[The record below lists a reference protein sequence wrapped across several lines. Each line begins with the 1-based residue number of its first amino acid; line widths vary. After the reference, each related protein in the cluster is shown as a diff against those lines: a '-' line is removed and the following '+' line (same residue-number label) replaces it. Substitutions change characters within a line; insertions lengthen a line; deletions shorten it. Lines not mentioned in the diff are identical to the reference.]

1 MVGLERHVKN
11 KRRGDPAERARD
23 GAWKHVSN
31 YREQKKN
38 ADMYQSFGVL
48 TVVERADPWNK
59 SKHESALQALACKL
73 GHFNI
78 DRRLEAFSG
87 LDDTNVDIWRPE
99 ETSRLKRSRSVL
111 NSEACW

>member
-11 KRRGDPAERARD
+11 KRCGDPAERVPD

-31 YREQKKN
+31 DREQKKN
-38 ADMYQSFGVL
+38 AYMYQSFPVL

-59 SKHESALQALACKL
+59 SKHEGPLQALACKL
-73 GHFNI
+73 GHFNS

-87 LDDTNVDIWRPE
+87 LDDTSVDNLAAGRKVAP
-99 ETSRLKRSRSVL
+99 
-111 NSEACW
+111 